1 VRRVVIG
8 IDAIR
13 RRRLLNVL
21 EYIELRCGSID
32 DDMYSIELLQL
43 RSFKVLF
50 TTEDDN
56 ANVSISFTHEELF
69 VLSIIIQAAQHLTRR
84 DGHEIP
90 DAGRRQLEDLHRW
103 AETSERWFIT
113 PLKFELLHFDPEMHR
128 RITEVLWY
136 VENRAEIIDPD
147 MFRIDVEKVQA
158 LQQLFRAELARADDP
173 PSVAVVCFKDVNT
186 LAYYTMAA
194 QEYSARST
202 EKGLLD
208 VTPAQLDE
216 MLTWLSH
223 AEDRLR
229 MEPS

>member
-1 VRRVVIG
+1 MVIG

-21 EYIELRCGSID
+21 EYIELRCWSID
-32 DDMYSIELLQL
+32 DEMYSIDLLQL

-50 TTEDDN
+50 TTEDDD
-56 ANVSISFTHEELF
+56 ANVSVSFTHEELF
-69 VLSIIIQAAQHLTRR
+69 ALSIIIEAAQYLTRR
-84 DGHEIP
+84 DGQEIP
-90 DAGRRQLEDLHRW
+90 DVGRRQLEDLHRW

-147 MFRIDVEKVQA
+147 MFRIDVEKVLA
-158 LQQLFRAELARADDP
+158 LQQLFRAELDGQADDP
-173 PSVAVVCFKDVNT
+173 PAVAVVCFKDVNA

-194 QEYSARST
+194 QEYSARSS

-208 VTPAQLDE
+208 VSHAQLDE
-216 MLTWLSH
+216 MLKWLSQ